1 MILVQLLDN
10 GNVVATFEK
19 SKFEE
24 LVEKEQPEFMDEEKF
39 IFSPARGYYLQIIEF
54 SICSYESLHEVL

>member
-19 SKFEE
+19 SKFQE
-24 LVEKEQPEFMDEEKF
+24 LVEKYKCLIKSILFL
-39 IFSPARGYYLQIIEF
+39 IFHIFKI
-54 SICSYESLHEVL
+54 